1 MLCKIHHFVQFYA
14 FCTKECVC
22 WVAGGRKKRG
32 EWSARRRE
40 GGMGVRGRSRTVN
53 SVDTQT
59 RRRGLNMILSHE
71 TPQAEKIRVLSNP
84 SACRARLN
92 SLFAQGIKIFDVIS
106 IPFTGSRSTAYVL
119 SRIENESNKVSVY
132 SERYETQTRLNLHP
146 PPRLSTQY
154 IPLLIEEYGCRP
166 SNQVATWSHYFL
178 RVRSTV
184 LLQ

>member
-40 GGMGVRGRSRTVN
+40 EGMGVRGRSRTVN

-71 TPQAEKIRVLSNP
+71 TPEKIRVLSNP

-92 SLFAQGIKIFDVIS
+92 SHSSLKAS
-106 IPFTGSRSTAYVL
+106 RYSMLSPSRSLAVARQRTYCPA
-119 SRIENESNKVSVY
+119 SKTNQPRSVCI
-132 SERYETQTRLNLHP
+132 LN
-146 PPRLSTQY
+146 
-154 IPLLIEEYGCRP
+154 GMRP
-166 SNQVATWSHYFL
+166 K
-178 RVRSTV
+178 RD
-184 LLQ
+184 